1 MQEAQQTFVA
11 SAAISEI
18 QSSDIYLTVKAR
30 LFDLKPNKNHMR
42 VTEAFMDEIVGNEDK
57 YIGIPLCAD
66 VRGLIDHRK
75 IGHMYDAATG
85 KYYSSFIGSFY
96 HFEKEASDDDVYL
109 VGYARIMK
117 RHEDICAA
125 VNELYCQGRL
135 LFSFEISCRNY
146 RREDGIIVIDADEQ
160 NFLEGAAIV
169 SDPACPEAAALQLV
183 AECLKGDE
191 PMDEKEKV
199 AAEQT
204 EEIQAEAEKEM
215 EDVTAEANPETEA
228 AEATAETAPALE
240 DPSDKEQKPEDPE
253 AKEEPKEEANAAC
266 KEKQAE
272 DAKEDD
278 PEEKPEAPEKGKP
291 WEKTAEVVAELKA
304 AVAALQAEVTKLRA
318 EAEESAKLTA
328 EAHTDNGEVNP
339 FTAEI
344 NANSGYTLLE
354 SVKPEFGKYGLL
366 EKI

>member
-1 MQEAQQTFVA
+1 MAEDPTTFVA

-30 LFDLKPNKNHMR
+30 LFNLKPNINHMR
-42 VTEAFMDEIVGNEDK
+42 VTEAFIDEIVGNEDK

-96 HFEKEASDDDVYL
+96 HFEKEELEDDTYL

-117 RHEDICAA
+117 RHADICAA
-125 VNELYCQGRL
+125 VNDLYCQGKL

-146 RREDGIIVIDADEQ
+146 RKEDGIIVIDADER

-169 SDPACPEAAALQLV
+169 SDPACPEAEALQLV
-183 AECLKGDE
+183 AECLEGDE
-191 PMDEKEKV
+191 PMSEETKIT
-199 AAEQT
+199 AEET
-204 EEIQAEAEKEM
+204 AEVQAEAEKEKV
-215 EDVTAEANPETEA
+215 EEVAEVKPEEEA
-228 AEATAETAPALE
+228 KEATAETSPALE
-240 DPSDKEQKPEDPE
+240 DPSDKDQEPKDEN
-253 AKEEPKEEANAAC
+253 AKEPKEEATASC
-266 KEKQAE
+266 KEELAE
-272 DAKEDD
+272 EKPEED
-278 PEEKPEAPEKGKP
+278 PEEKPEEEKP
-291 WEKTAEVVAELKA
+291 WEKTAEVVAKLEA
-304 AVAALQAEVTKLRA
+304 AVEALQAEVTKLRA
-318 EAEESAKLTA
+318 EKEEAEKLTA

-344 NANSGYTLLE
+344 NAAPMYTLLE
-354 SVKPEFGKYGLL
+354 SAKPEYSKYSLL
-366 EKI
+366 D

>member
-1 MQEAQQTFVA
+1 MKEAQQTFVA

-42 VTEAFMDEIVGNEDK
+42 VTEAFIDEIVGNEDK

-96 HFEKEASDDDVYL
+96 HFEKEASEDDTYL

-125 VNELYCQGRL
+125 VNELYNQGKL

-146 RREDGIIVIDADEQ
+146 RREDGIIVIDADER

-199 AAEQT
+199 TAEQP
-204 EEIQAEAEKEM
+204 EEIQAEAEKEQ
-215 EDVTAEANPETEA
+215 EEVVAETKPETE
-228 AEATAETAPALE
+228 AEATAETAPALK

-266 KEKQAE
+266 KEELAE
-272 DAKEDD
+272 DKKEDV
-278 PEEKPEAPEKGKP
+278 PEEKPEEEEKP
-291 WEKTAEVVAELKA
+291 WEKTAEVVAKLEA
-304 AVAALQAEVTKLRA
+304 AVEALQAEVTKLRA
-318 EAEESAKLTA
+318 EAAETAKLTA

-354 SVKPEFGKYGLL
+354 SVRRDFGSYSLL
-366 EKI
+366 DEI

>member
-1 MQEAQQTFVA
+1 MKEEQQTFVA

-42 VTEAFMDEIVGNEDK
+42 VTEAFIDEIVGNEDK

-96 HFEKEASDDDVYL
+96 HFEKEEADGEKYL

-117 RHEDICAA
+117 RHADICAA
-125 VNELYCQGRL
+125 VNELYRQGKL

-146 RREDGIIVIDADEQ
+146 REEEGLIVIDADEQ

-191 PMDEKEKV
+191 PMDVKENLTAEKP
-199 AAEQT
+199 
-204 EEIQAEAEKEM
+204 EEIQAEAEKEQ
-215 EDVTAEANPETEA
+215 EEVTAEVKPETETT
-228 AEATAETAPALE
+228 EATAETALALE

-253 AKEEPKEEANAAC
+253 AREEPKEAANAACEEKQAEDKKEEDPEEEPKEEN
-266 KEKQAE
+266 
-272 DAKEDD
+272 
-278 PEEKPEAPEKGKP
+278 KP
-291 WEKTAEVVAELKA
+291 WEKTAEVVAKLEA
-304 AVAALQAEVTKLRA
+304 AVEALQAEVTKLRA
-318 EAEESAKLTA
+318 EAAESAKLTA

-354 SVKPEFGKYGLL
+354 SVKPEFGKYSLL
-366 EKI
+366 D